1 MCICK
6 GGLIA
11 FHPHSFAGT
20 ARLYGSGRGDCLT
33 CHPSCDHCSVGRTAC
48 MLSVWLLSHAYWLWW
63 PGTPHPPPCMF
74 VQGGGCGCMWSCAG
88 ALVTSQAWWVGWCP
102 HPPLAS
108 IGVCCLPAHLHE
120 VCIWLSLVT
129 WGWCLW
135 VTWPDLSACPG
146 VWCLGSWLRG
156 PMVPGLVMVACPPTI
171 LQTSCGSGYACSMVT
186 YMQAR
191 VGRCMVDRIG
201 TCSCSCMEFWVLI
214 WWICQVYCP

>member
-1 MCICK
+1 MAYFGCASLSVQFCMSFCSATGHCMCICK

-108 IGVCCLPAHLHE
+108 IGVCCSVSTPPRGLYLAEFGHL
-120 VCIWLSLVT
+120 
-129 WGWCLW
+129 
-135 VTWPDLSACPG
+135 
-146 VWCLGSWLRG
+146 
-156 PMVPGLVMVACPPTI
+156 GLVP
-171 LQTSCGSGYACSMVT
+171 
-186 YMQAR
+186 
-191 VGRCMVDRIG
+191 VGH
-201 TCSCSCMEFWVLI
+201 LA
-214 WWICQVYCP
+214 